1 MIRFFCIILSI
12 MIFLISSV
20 TYAEELIDE
29 GEKVEY
35 MKRTV
40 IDFSDVTIEGEMI
53 RPEGSYLMNRKKT
66 NFSKL
71 IRARDNFVY
80 EMMGSI
86 DNL

>member
-1 MIRFFCIILSI
+1 MIRFFCIIFCI
-12 MIFLISSV
+12 MLFLINSIAV
-20 TYAEELIDE
+20 AEELIDE

-80 EMMGSI
+80 EMMGSV